1 VVADACAYGRPY
13 SVSVARSEYSASV
26 AVAVR
31 APYGLTYAFAVS
43 GTFECP
49 LRSSFQRS

>member
-13 SVSVARSEYSASV
+13 SVPLARSEYSASF

-31 APYGLTYAFAVS
+31 APYGLAHTFAVS
-43 GTFECP
+43 DTFECP